1 LLEFFQSFHLS
12 GNDWF
17 WIILCALC
25 VGMGKVGL
33 SGLGMFIVP
42 VLASVFG
49 AKPSTGIL
57 LPMLIMG
64 DIMGVVYYHRH
75 ADLKLLLKLAP
86 ATVVGILIGVYVGDL
101 INSDQFRTLLAV
113 IILSGVVIMVWN
125 ERKNAAKAI
134 PHNWFFAS
142 FAGLLGGFTTMIGNA
157 AGPVMTIYFLSMNL
171 KKNNFIGTSAWFF
184 LLVNVFKVP
193 FHILNWE
200 TITTRTF
207 LFDLSLL
214 PVIILGAVVGIFI
227 VRLIPERPYR
237 IFIIISIVFAAV
249 KLFV

>member
-1 LLEFFQSFHLS
+1 MIEFFQSFHLS
-12 GNDWF
+12 TTDWF
-17 WIILCALC
+17 WVLLCALC
-25 VGMGKVGL
+25 VGLGKTGL
-33 SGLGMFIVP
+33 SGIGMFIVP

-64 DIMGVVYYHRH
+64 DIMGVMYYHRH
-75 ADLKLLLKLAP
+75 ADLKLLLKLIP
-86 ATVVGILIGVYVGDL
+86 ATVIGIIIAVFVGDM
-101 INSDQFRTLLAV
+101 INDQQFKNLMAF
-113 IILSGVVIMVWN
+113 IILAGVAIMIWN
-125 ERKNAAKAI
+125 ERRKSNESI

-171 KKNNFIGTSAWFF
+171 KKNNYIGTSAWFF

-193 FHILNWE
+193 FHVFNWG

-207 LFDLSLL
+207 LFDLGML
-214 PVIILGAVVGIFI
+214 PIILIGAVSGIFI
-227 VRLIPERPYR
+227 VKLIPEKPYR
-237 IFIIISIVFAAV
+237 IFIMFSTILAAV
-249 KLFV
+249 KLFF

>member
-1 LLEFFQSFHLS
+1 LIDFFQSFHLS
-12 GNDWF
+12 STDWF
-17 WIILCALC
+17 WVILCALC
-25 VGMGKVGL
+25 VGMGKAGL
-33 SGLGMFIVP
+33 SGIGMFIVP

-64 DIMGVVYYHRH
+64 DVISVIYYHRH

-86 ATVVGILIGVYVGDL
+86 ATVAGIIIAVYVGKI
-101 INSDQFRTLLAV
+101 INDQQFKNLLAV
-113 IILSGVVIMVWN
+113 IILAGVVIMIWN
-125 ERKNAAKAI
+125 ERKKSRESI

-184 LLVNVFKVP
+184 LLVNLFKVP
-193 FHILNWE
+193 FHIYNWG
-200 TITTRTF
+200 TITSRTF
-207 LFDLSLL
+207 MFDLGMF
-214 PVIILGAVVGIFI
+214 PFIILGAVIGIYI
-227 VRLIPERPYR
+227 VRLIPEKPYR
-237 IFIIISIVFAAV
+237 IFIIASTVFAAV
-249 KLFV
+249 KLFL